1 MTNAVVG
8 MVTCSSRTEARKVA
22 RTILKKKLA
31 ACVNII
37 GGLESHYWWQG
48 KLETA
53 RECLLLIKTTRARVS
68 SVASAVKAAHS
79 YEVPEVIFL
88 PVVAGERRYLNWL
101 RSSIA
106 KVAVVLLL
114 LASVGTVR
122 ADRVDD
128 LVKQLGSTNDE
139 ERADAADAL
148 THIGGERVEKQFREM
163 LGSSSPEK
171 RQVAVTGLL
180 QVSDAEEDLER
191 AHAALK
197 DDNSVVRW
205 SAVVA
210 LQSSGRAEVIP
221 WLEEVEKSEQ
231 TESVREAATDALGK
245 LRSSIQWL
253 RSLPDAEK
261 QARQLKKPILA
272 YFFLRD
278 SEYCQKLEEGL
289 LADKTVVD
297 VAEEF
302 VCVRIDA
309 AKQGDDARKLDVR
322 GAPTILLL
330 DGEGNEMSRVA
341 GLVEKEQLLAK
352 LEEAKRSKLT
362 FREARRLAMKNP
374 ADVQANWKVAE
385 TYLEEGNE
393 DLAEPHLRNVIE
405 HDEQNQYGYTDKA
418 MFAMGFALGKRGEYS
433 QAAYSFEKLLERWP
447 EYKDKDKA
455 LYCLGLSD
463 LAMGQ
468 KEKGRARLEQ
478 LLQEFPNNSIAK
490 SAQAALDK
498 LKAKEGNNEKSN

>member
-8 MVTCSSRTEARKVA
+8 LVTCSSRTEARKVA
-22 RTILKKKLA
+22 KAILKKKLA
-31 ACVNII
+31 ACVNIS
-37 GGLESHYWWQG
+37 GGLESHYWWRG
-48 KLETA
+48 RLETA

-68 SVASAVKAAHS
+68 SVVNAVRAAHS

-88 PVVAGERRYLNWL
+88 PVVAGERNYLNWL

-106 KVAVVLLL
+106 KVAVALLVF
-114 LASVGTVR
+114 ACAGTAR
-122 ADRVDD
+122 ADRIDD

-163 LGSSSPEK
+163 LASSSPEK

-180 QVSDAEEDLER
+180 QVSDTAEDLER
-191 AHAALK
+191 AHTALK

-205 SAVVA
+205 SAVTA
-210 LQSSGRAEVIP
+210 LQASGRAESIP
-221 WLEEVEKSEQ
+221 WLEEVENSEQ
-231 TESVREAATDALGK
+231 TESVREAATEALGK

-253 RSLPDAEK
+253 RSLTDAQK
-261 QARQLKKPILA
+261 RARQLKKPVLA

-278 SEYCQKLEEGL
+278 SEYCRKLEEGL
-289 LADKTVVD
+289 LADKAVVD

-309 AKQGDDARKLDVR
+309 AQQGDDARKLDVR

-330 DGEGNEMSRVA
+330 DGTGNEMSRVA

-352 LEEAKRSKLT
+352 LDEAKRSKLT
-362 FREARRLAMKNP
+362 FREARRLATQNP

-385 TYLEEGNE
+385 TYLEEGRE
-393 DLAEPHLRNVIE
+393 DLAEPLLRNVIE

-418 MFAMGFALGKRGEYS
+418 MFALGFALGKRGEYS

-447 EYKDKDKA
+447 GYKDKDKA
-455 LYCLGLSD
+455 LYCLGLSQ
-463 LAMGQ
+463 LAIGQ

-478 LLQEFPNNSIAK
+478 LLREFPNNSIAK

-498 LKAKEGNNEKSN
+498 LKAKEGKSEKGN

>member
-1 MTNAVVG
+1 MNYRNAK
-8 MVTCSSRTEARKVA
+8 RWIVA
-22 RTILKKKLA
+22 
-31 ACVNII
+31 
-37 GGLESHYWWQG
+37 
-48 KLETA
+48 
-53 RECLLLIKTTRARVS
+53 
-68 SVASAVKAAHS
+68 
-79 YEVPEVIFL
+79 
-88 PVVAGERRYLNWL
+88 
-101 RSSIA
+101 IA
-106 KVAVVLLL
+106 LML
-114 LASVGTVR
+114 GTVLIAR
-122 ADRVDD
+122 ADRIDD

-163 LGSSSPEK
+163 LASSSPER
-171 RQVAVTGLL
+171 RQVAVIGLL
-180 QVSDAEEDLER
+180 QVSDATEDLER

-197 DDNSVVRW
+197 DDNSIVRW
-205 SAVVA
+205 SAVTA
-210 LQSSGRAEVIP
+210 LETSGRAEAIP

-231 TESVREAATDALGK
+231 AESVREAATEALGK

-253 RSLPDAEK
+253 RSLPEAEK
-261 QARQLKKPILA
+261 QARQLKKPVLA

-278 SEYCQKLEEGL
+278 SEFCQKLEEGL
-289 LADKTVVD
+289 LVDKAVIN

-352 LEEAKRSKLT
+352 LDEAKRSKLT

-393 DLAEPHLRNVIE
+393 DQAEPHLRNVIE

-418 MFAMGFALGKRGEYS
+418 MFALGFALGKRGEYA
-433 QAAYSFEKLLERWP
+433 QATYSFEKLLERWP

-455 LYCLGLSD
+455 LYCLALSD
-463 LAMGQ
+463 LAIGQ

-478 LLQEFPNNSIAK
+478 LLQEFPNNAIAK
-490 SAQAALDK
+490 SAQAVLDK
-498 LKAKEGNNEKSN
+498 LKAKEGKNEKSN

>member
-1 MTNAVVG
+1 

-210 LQSSGRAEVIP
+210 LQSSGRPEVIP

-498 LKAKEGNNEKSN
+498 LKAKGGNNEKSN

>member
-68 SVASAVKAAHS
+68 SVVSAVKAAHG

-88 PVVAGERRYLNWL
+88 PVVAGERRYLTWL
-101 RSSIA
+101 RSSMA
-106 KVAVVLLL
+106 KVTVALLL
-114 LASVGTVR
+114 FASVGTAR

-139 ERADAADAL
+139 ERANAADAL

-261 QARQLKKPILA
+261 QARQLKKPILV

>member
-8 MVTCSSRTEARKVA
+8 LVTCSSRKEARKVA
-22 RTILKKKLA
+22 RLVLKKKLA
-31 ACVNII
+31 ACVNIV
-37 GGLESHYWWQG
+37 GGLESHYWWRG
-48 KLETA
+48 KLESA
-53 RECLLLIKTTRARVS
+53 RECLLLIKTTRARVGG
-68 SVASAVKAAHS
+68 VTSAVKTAHS

-88 PVVAGERRYLNWL
+88 PVVAGERNYLNWL

-106 KVAVVLLL
+106 KVAVALLL
-114 LASVGTVR
+114 FASVGTAR
-122 ADRVDD
+122 ADRIDD

-148 THIGGERVEKQFREM
+148 THIGGARVEKQFREM
-163 LGSSSPEK
+163 LASSSPEK
-171 RQVAVTGLL
+171 RQVAVIGLL
-180 QVSDAEEDLER
+180 QVSDAAEDLER

-197 DDNSVVRW
+197 DDNSIVRW
-205 SAVVA
+205 SAVTA
-210 LQSSGRAEVIP
+210 LQTSGRAEAIP
-221 WLEEVEKSEQ
+221 WLEEVEKSDK
-231 TESVREAATDALGK
+231 TDSVREAATEALGK

-278 SEYCQKLEEGL
+278 SEFCQKLEEGL
-289 LADKTVVD
+289 LADKAVVD

-309 AKQGDDARKLDVR
+309 AKQDDDARKMDVR

-330 DGEGNEMSRVA
+330 DGGGNEMSRVA

-352 LEEAKRSKLT
+352 LDEAKRSKLT

-374 ADVQANWKVAE
+374 GDVQANWKVAE
-385 TYLEEGNE
+385 TYLEEGRE

-418 MFAMGFALGKRGEYS
+418 MFALGFALGKRGEYA

-455 LYCLGLSD
+455 LYCLGLSQ
-463 LAMGQ
+463 LAVGQ

-478 LLQEFPNNSIAK
+478 LLREFPGNSIAK

-498 LKAKEGNNEKSN
+498 LKAKEGNNEKGN